1 VTTVRL
7 DASNLGEYSRGCALL
22 GAGGGGD
29 FDVGLL
35 MALHAVREHGP
46 VEVVGLDSLPD
57 ASRVMPCGIA
67 GSPAIANERI
77 WSGDEGR
84 RLLAAVEPRG
94 RGGIVALM
102 CLQIAGAGGV
112 LPVTWA
118 ARLGLPLVDADARG
132 RAFPRLLQ
140 QAMHLARIHA
150 GPLVLTDSRSTVV
163 VEAADDPWVDR
174 LARGVASALG
184 GVCAIA
190 LGSITVAQARAAV
203 ISGTVSHAIA
213 VGRARSERGAREALG
228 AVVLVEGRVVD
239 LERRGERGSATVQTE
254 GTGTRQLRLEFQS
267 DYLIAIDDGAV
278 CASVPD
284 VICVLSAGTGDPLA
298 IERTRF
304 GDRVVVIAWPGHELW
319 RSADGLSLAG
329 PAAFGYD
336 VDHVPLPYARS

>member
-1 VTTVRL
+1 
-7 DASNLGEYSRGCALL
+7 
-22 GAGGGGD
+22 
-29 FDVGLL
+29 
-35 MALHAVREHGP
+35 
-46 VEVVGLDSLPD
+46 
-57 ASRVMPCGIA
+57 MPCGIA

-77 WSGDEGR
+77 WSGEEGR
-84 RLLAAVEPRG
+84 RLLAAVEPHG
-94 RGGIVALM
+94 QGAIAALM

-163 VEAADDPWVDR
+163 VEAADDPWADR

-190 LGSITVAQARAAV
+190 LGSVAVAEARSAV

-213 VGRARSERGAREALG
+213 VGRARSERGVREALD

-239 LERRGERGSATVQTE
+239 LERGSERGSATVADRGDGDAPPTARVPE
-254 GTGTRQLRLEFQS
+254 RLSHRDRRRRGLRLRRPTS
-267 DYLIAIDDGAV
+267 SAW
-278 CASVPD
+278 
-284 VICVLSAGTGDPLA
+284 LSAATGDPLA

-304 GDRVVVIAWPGHELW
+304 GDRVVVIAWPGHALW
-319 RSADGLSLAG
+319 HTADGLSLAG
-329 PAAFGYD
+329 PGAFGYD
-336 VDHVPLPYARS
+336 VDHVPLRHARS